1 MILHAIHHVVEY
13 TLAQAN
19 EIARRGDFTL
29 AKFAYEF
36 CIETETDNSAAWYG
50 LGVVNHQMGDEE
62 GAIVAFE
69 RAFLINR
76 FHAPTA
82 ANLAILL
89 DGRDLLL
96 ARRYANSALE
106 LGLTDDRLATI
117 ASREEEVEETRNEDS
132 TNDRFGT
139 INQEQ
144 ESEEELPVLTAEP
157 VEVVEEP
164 ESVQN
169 DILQDAVN
177 LIDEGDYEKALN
189 LISPA
194 LEGDYS
200 ESAQLW
206 YLCGLCLNVLGLHED
221 ALNTISY
228 CLELDNTHEE
238 AQNLY
243 EELVSPEIDEGGPT
257 LENTNDSSSGIDD
270 VEEDS
275 DIPPE
280 DILGNTKTNHEDIHP
295 AQYEVFDDGSHEEE
309 TEDSSLLIALED
321 THVVLIEQARESTQN
336 GDHAGAVQIWKRVIE
351 EYGSTAQAWSGM
363 ADALEA
369 AGHAEKGF
377 QCRTKAEELQM
388 QEEQEEVSDVG
399 VDLVAAAE
407 QAKLHSVQGTSP
419 NQDDVNVSIE
429 WYNKGLTLLGEDKGV
444 EALNCFEKAISSA
457 PREEREIRVRSH
469 NGRGHALHQLGR
481 FSESIQS
488 YHQAISMDPTMVT
501 GRTLYNM
508 GSSYAAMEHFADA
521 IRCFEQALDRDLDE
535 EEERLCKTQM
545 NRCSLLLKEQ
555 QKTERIQS

>member
-19 EIARRGDFTL
+19 EIARQGDYTL

-106 LGLTDDRLATI
+106 LGLTDVRLATI
-117 ASREEEVEETRNEDS
+117 ASRDEAVVEDRGEDGLDDSLES
-132 TNDRFGT
+132 T
-139 INQEQ
+139 NQEQ
-144 ESEEELPVLTAEP
+144 ETEELPVLTAEP
-157 VEVVEEP
+157 VEVMEETEP
-164 ESVQN
+164 VQR
-169 DILQDAVN
+169 DILQDAAN
-177 LIDEGDYEKALN
+177 LIDAEDYEKALN

-206 YLCGLCLNVLGLHED
+206 YLCGFCLKALDLHED

-238 AQNLY
+238 ALKLF
-243 EELVSPEIDEGGPT
+243 EELTTDSDSPSE
-257 LENTNDSSSGIDD
+257 IDD
-270 VEEDS
+270 VEADS
-275 DIPPE
+275 DFAAE
-280 DILGNTKTNHEDIHP
+280 EILEGTQTNHDEIHP
-295 AQYEVFDDGSHEEE
+295 AQYEVFNDGSQEED
-309 TEDSSLLIALED
+309 TDDSSLLVALED
-321 THVVLIEQARESTQN
+321 THVVLIKQARESTQH
-336 GDHAGAVQIWKRVIE
+336 GDHAGAVQIWKRIIE

-369 AGHAEKGF
+369 AGHVEKGF
-377 QCRTKAEELQM
+377 QCRTKANELLM
-388 QEEQEEVSDVG
+388 QEEKEEVPDGG
-399 VDLVAAAE
+399 VDLVAAAI
-407 QAKLHSVQGTSP
+407 QAKLHSGNDTSP

-508 GSSYAAMEHFADA
+508 GSSYAAMEHFTDA

-555 QKTERIQS
+555 RKTERIQS

>member
-1 MILHAIHHVVEY
+1 MVEY

-19 EIARRGDFTL
+19 EIARQGDYTL

-106 LGLTDDRLATI
+106 LGLTDVRLATI
-117 ASREEEVEETRNEDS
+117 ASRDEAVEEDRVEDGLDDSLES
-132 TNDRFGT
+132 T
-139 INQEQ
+139 NQEQ
-144 ESEEELPVLTAEP
+144 ETEELPVLTAEP
-157 VEVVEEP
+157 VEVMEETEP
-164 ESVQN
+164 VQR
-169 DILQDAVN
+169 DILQDAAN
-177 LIDEGDYEKALN
+177 LIDAEDYEKALN

-206 YLCGLCLNVLGLHED
+206 YLCGLCLKALDLHED

-238 AQNLY
+238 ALKLF
-243 EELVSPEIDEGGPT
+243 EELTPNSDSPSE
-257 LENTNDSSSGIDD
+257 IDD
-270 VEEDS
+270 VEADS
-275 DIPPE
+275 DFAAE
-280 DILGNTKTNHEDIHP
+280 EILEGTQTNHDEIHP
-295 AQYEVFDDGSHEEE
+295 AQYEVFNDGSQEED
-309 TEDSSLLIALED
+309 TDDSSLLVALED
-321 THVVLIEQARESTQN
+321 THVVLIKQARESTQH
-336 GDHAGAVQIWKRVIE
+336 GDHAGAVQIWKRIIE

-369 AGHAEKGF
+369 AGHVEKGF
-377 QCRTKAEELQM
+377 QCRTKANELLM
-388 QEEQEEVSDVG
+388 QEEKEEVPDGG
-399 VDLVAAAE
+399 VDLVAAAI
-407 QAKLHSVQGTSP
+407 QAKLHSGHDTSP

-508 GSSYAAMEHFADA
+508 GSSYAAMEHFTDA

-555 QKTERIQS
+555 RKTERIQS

>member
-19 EIARRGDFTL
+19 EIARQGDYTL

-106 LGLTDDRLATI
+106 LGLTDVRLATI
-117 ASREEEVEETRNEDS
+117 ASRDEAVEEDRGEDGLDDSLES
-132 TNDRFGT
+132 T
-139 INQEQ
+139 NQEQ
-144 ESEEELPVLTAEP
+144 ETEELPVLTAEP
-157 VEVVEEP
+157 VEVMEETEP
-164 ESVQN
+164 VQR
-169 DILQDAVN
+169 DILQDAAN
-177 LIDEGDYEKALN
+177 LIDAEDYEKALN

-206 YLCGLCLNVLGLHED
+206 YLCGLCLKALDLHED

-238 AQNLY
+238 ALKLF
-243 EELVSPEIDEGGPT
+243 EELTPNSDSPSE
-257 LENTNDSSSGIDD
+257 IDD
-270 VEEDS
+270 VEADS
-275 DIPPE
+275 DFAAE
-280 DILGNTKTNHEDIHP
+280 EILEGTQTNHDEIHP
-295 AQYEVFDDGSHEEE
+295 AQYEVFNDGSQEED
-309 TEDSSLLIALED
+309 TDDSSLLVALED
-321 THVVLIEQARESTQN
+321 THVVLIKQARESTQH
-336 GDHAGAVQIWKRVIE
+336 GDHAGAVQIWKRIIE

-369 AGHAEKGF
+369 AGHVEKGF
-377 QCRTKAEELQM
+377 QCRTKANELLM
-388 QEEQEEVSDVG
+388 QEEKEEVPDGG
-399 VDLVAAAE
+399 VDLVAAAI
-407 QAKLHSVQGTSP
+407 QAKLHSGHDTSP

-508 GSSYAAMEHFADA
+508 GSSYAAMEHFTDA

-555 QKTERIQS
+555 RKTERIQS

>member
-1 MILHAIHHVVEY
+1 MVEY
-13 TLAQAN
+13 SLAQAN
-19 EIARRGDFTL
+19 EIARQGDYTL

-106 LGLTDDRLATI
+106 LGLTDVRLATI
-117 ASREEEVEETRNEDS
+117 ASRDEAVEEDRVEDGLDDSLES
-132 TNDRFGT
+132 T
-139 INQEQ
+139 NQEQ
-144 ESEEELPVLTAEP
+144 ETEELPVLTAEP
-157 VEVVEEP
+157 VEVMEETEP
-164 ESVQN
+164 VQR
-169 DILQDAVN
+169 DILQDAAN
-177 LIDEGDYEKALN
+177 LIDAEDYEKALN

-206 YLCGLCLNVLGLHED
+206 YLCGLCLKALDLHED

-238 AQNLY
+238 ALKLF
-243 EELVSPEIDEGGPT
+243 EELTTDSDSPSE
-257 LENTNDSSSGIDD
+257 IDD
-270 VEEDS
+270 VEADS
-275 DIPPE
+275 DFAAE
-280 DILGNTKTNHEDIHP
+280 EILEGTQTNHDEIHP
-295 AQYEVFDDGSHEEE
+295 AQYEVFNDGSQEED
-309 TEDSSLLIALED
+309 TDDSSLLVALED
-321 THVVLIEQARESTQN
+321 THVVLIKQARESTQH
-336 GDHAGAVQIWKRVIE
+336 GDHAGAVQIWKRIIE

-369 AGHAEKGF
+369 AGHVEKGF
-377 QCRTKAEELQM
+377 QCRTKANELLM
-388 QEEQEEVSDVG
+388 QEEKEEVPDGG
-399 VDLVAAAE
+399 VDLVAAAI
-407 QAKLHSVQGTSP
+407 QAKLHSGHDTSP

-508 GSSYAAMEHFADA
+508 GSSYAAMEHFTDA

-555 QKTERIQS
+555 RKTERIQS

>member
-19 EIARRGDFTL
+19 EIARQGDYTL

-106 LGLTDDRLATI
+106 LGLTDVRLATI
-117 ASREEEVEETRNEDS
+117 ASRDEAVEEDRVEDGLDDSLES
-132 TNDRFGT
+132 T
-139 INQEQ
+139 NQEQ
-144 ESEEELPVLTAEP
+144 ETEELPVLTAEP
-157 VEVVEEP
+157 VEVMEETEP
-164 ESVQN
+164 VQR
-169 DILQDAVN
+169 DILQDAAN
-177 LIDEGDYEKALN
+177 LIDAEDYEKALN

-206 YLCGLCLNVLGLHED
+206 YLCGLCLKALDLHED

-238 AQNLY
+238 ALKLF
-243 EELVSPEIDEGGPT
+243 EELTPNSDSPSE
-257 LENTNDSSSGIDD
+257 IDD
-270 VEEDS
+270 VEADS
-275 DIPPE
+275 DFAAE
-280 DILGNTKTNHEDIHP
+280 EILEGTQTNHDEIHP
-295 AQYEVFDDGSHEEE
+295 AQYEVFNDGSQEED
-309 TEDSSLLIALED
+309 TDDSSLLVALED
-321 THVVLIEQARESTQN
+321 THVVLIKQARESTQH
-336 GDHAGAVQIWKRVIE
+336 GDHAGAVQIWKRIIE

-369 AGHAEKGF
+369 AGHVEKGF
-377 QCRTKAEELQM
+377 QCRTKANELLM
-388 QEEQEEVSDVG
+388 QEEKEEVPDGG
-399 VDLVAAAE
+399 VDLVAAAI
-407 QAKLHSVQGTSP
+407 QAKLHSGHDTSP

-508 GSSYAAMEHFADA
+508 GSSYAAMEHFTDA

-555 QKTERIQS
+555 RKTERIQS

>member
-19 EIARRGDFTL
+19 EIARQGDYTL

-106 LGLTDDRLATI
+106 LGLTDVRLATI
-117 ASREEEVEETRNEDS
+117 ASRDEAVEEDRGEDGLDDSLES
-132 TNDRFGT
+132 T
-139 INQEQ
+139 NQEQ
-144 ESEEELPVLTAEP
+144 ETEELPVLTAEP
-157 VEVVEEP
+157 VEVMEETEP
-164 ESVQN
+164 VQR
-169 DILQDAVN
+169 DILQDAAN
-177 LIDEGDYEKALN
+177 LIDAEDYEKALN

-206 YLCGLCLNVLGLHED
+206 YLCGLCLKALDLLED

-228 CLELDNTHEE
+228 CLELDNTHQE
-238 AQNLY
+238 ALELF
-243 EELVSPEIDEGGPT
+243 EELTPNSDSPSE
-257 LENTNDSSSGIDD
+257 IDD
-270 VEEDS
+270 VEADS
-275 DIPPE
+275 DFAAE
-280 DILGNTKTNHEDIHP
+280 EILEGTQTNHDEIHP
-295 AQYEVFDDGSHEEE
+295 AQYEVFNDGSQEED
-309 TEDSSLLIALED
+309 TDDSSLLVALED
-321 THVVLIEQARESTQN
+321 THVVLIKQARESTQH
-336 GDHAGAVQIWKRVIE
+336 GDHAGAVQIWKRIIE

-363 ADALEA
+363 ADVLEA
-369 AGHAEKGF
+369 AGHVEKGF
-377 QCRTKAEELQM
+377 QCRTKANELLM
-388 QEEQEEVSDVG
+388 QEEKEEVPDGG
-399 VDLVAAAE
+399 VDLVAAAI
-407 QAKLHSVQGTSP
+407 QAKLHSGHDTSP

-508 GSSYAAMEHFADA
+508 GSSYAAMEHFTDA

-555 QKTERIQS
+555 RKTERIQS

>member
-106 LGLTDDRLATI
+106 LGLTDDRLTTI
-117 ASREEEVEETRNEDS
+117 ASHEEEV
-132 TNDRFGT
+132 
-139 INQEQ
+139 
-144 ESEEELPVLTAEP
+144 EEELPVLTAEP
-157 VEVVEEP
+157 VEVMEEP

-169 DILQDAVN
+169 DILRVAVN
-177 LIDEGDYEKALN
+177 LIDAGDYEKALN

-243 EELVSPEIDEGGPT
+243 EELASSEIDEGGPT
-257 LENTNDSSSGIDD
+257 LEITNDSPSGIDD
-270 VEEDS
+270 VEEDL
-275 DIPPE
+275 DFTPE
-280 DILGNTKTNHEDIHP
+280 AILEETKTNHEDIHP
-295 AQYEVFDDGSHEEE
+295 AQYEVYDDGSHEEE

-336 GDHAGAVQIWKRVIE
+336 GDHAGAVQIWKRIIE

-377 QCRTKAEELQM
+377 QCRIKAEELQI
-388 QEEQEEVSDVG
+388 QEEQEEVPEAG
-399 VDLVAAAE
+399 VDLVAAAA
-407 QAKLHSVQGTSP
+407 QTKLHSGQGTLP
-419 NQDDVNVSIE
+419 DQDDVNVSIE
-429 WYNKGLTLLGEDKGV
+429 WYNKGLTLLGEDKGI

-469 NGRGHALHQLGR
+469 NGRGHALHQLGK

-508 GSSYAAMEHFADA
+508 GSSYAAMEHFTDA

>member
-106 LGLTDDRLATI
+106 LGLTDDRLTTI
-117 ASREEEVEETRNEDS
+117 ASHEEEV
-132 TNDRFGT
+132 
-139 INQEQ
+139 
-144 ESEEELPVLTAEP
+144 EEELPVLTAEP
-157 VEVVEEP
+157 VEVMEEP

-169 DILQDAVN
+169 DILRITVN
-177 LIDEGDYEKALN
+177 LIDAGDYEKALN

-243 EELVSPEIDEGGPT
+243 EELASPEIDEGGPT
-257 LENTNDSSSGIDD
+257 LEITNDSPSGIDD

-275 DIPPE
+275 DFTSE
-280 DILGNTKTNHEDIHP
+280 TILEETKTNHEEIHP

-309 TEDSSLLIALED
+309 TGDSSLLIALED

-336 GDHAGAVQIWKRVIE
+336 GDHAGAVQIWKRIIE

-363 ADALEA
+363 ADALET

-377 QCRTKAEELQM
+377 QCRIKAEELQM
-388 QEEQEEVSDVG
+388 QEEQEEVPEAG
-399 VDLVAAAE
+399 VDLVAAAA
-407 QAKLHSVQGTSP
+407 QTKLHSGQGTLP
-419 NQDDVNVSIE
+419 DQDDVNVSIE
-429 WYNKGLTLLGEDKGV
+429 WYNKGLTLLGEDKGI

-469 NGRGHALHQLGR
+469 NGRGHALHQLGK

-508 GSSYAAMEHFADA
+508 GSSYAAMEHFTDA

>member
-19 EIARRGDFTL
+19 EIARQGDYPL

-96 ARRYANSALE
+96 ARRYAKSALE
-106 LGLTDDRLATI
+106 LGLNDVRLATI
-117 ASREEEVEETRNEDS
+117 ASRDETVEEDRVEDGLADSLES
-132 TNDRFGT
+132 TNQG
-139 INQEQ
+139 QET
-144 ESEEELPVLTAEP
+144 EELPVLTAEP
-157 VEVVEEP
+157 VDFMEET
-164 ESVQN
+164 ESVQR
-169 DILQDAVN
+169 DILQDAAN
-177 LIDEGDYEKALN
+177 LIDAEDYEKALN

-206 YLCGLCLNVLGLHED
+206 YLCGLCLKVLDLHED

-238 AQNLY
+238 ALKLF
-243 EELVSPEIDEGGPT
+243 EELTTDSDSPSE
-257 LENTNDSSSGIDD
+257 IDD
-270 VEEDS
+270 VEADS
-275 DIPPE
+275 DFAAE
-280 DILGNTKTNHEDIHP
+280 EILEVTQTNHDEIHP
-295 AQYEVFDDGSHEEE
+295 AQYEVFNDGLQEEN
-309 TEDSSLLIALED
+309 TEDSSLLVALED
-321 THVVLIEQARESTQN
+321 THVVLIKQARESTQH
-336 GDHAGAVQIWKRVIE
+336 GDHAGAVQIWKRIIE

-369 AGHAEKGF
+369 AGHVEKGF
-377 QCRTKAEELQM
+377 QCRTKANELLM
-388 QEEQEEVSDVG
+388 QEEKKEVPDGG
-399 VDLVAAAE
+399 VDLVAAAI
-407 QAKLHSVQGTSP
+407 QAKLHSGNDTST

-508 GSSYAAMEHFADA
+508 GSSYAAMEHFTDA

-555 QKTERIQS
+555 RKTERIQS

>member
-1 MILHAIHHVVEY
+1 MNLHAIHHVVEY

-29 AKFAYEF
+29 AKIAYEF

-96 ARRYANSALE
+96 AKRYANSALE
-106 LGLTDDRLATI
+106 LGLTDDLLATI
-117 ASREEEVEETRNEDS
+117 ASREEEIEET
-132 TNDRFGT
+132 
-139 INQEQ
+139 
-144 ESEEELPVLTAEP
+144 EELPVLMAEP
-157 VEVVEEP
+157 IKVMEEP
-164 ESVQN
+164 ENLQN
-169 DILQDAVN
+169 DILRDANN
-177 LIDEGDYEKALN
+177 LIEREDYENALN

-206 YLCGLCLNVLGLHED
+206 YLCGLCLNALGLHED

-238 AQNLY
+238 AQSLY
-243 EELVSPEIDEGGPT
+243 EELALPENEEGGAT
-257 LENTNDSSSGIDD
+257 LEIASDSISETDE
-270 VEEDS
+270 EEDDS
-275 DIPPE
+275 DLALEGPQE
-280 DILGNTKTNHEDIHP
+280 ETETNHEEIHP
-295 AQYEVFDDGSHEEE
+295 AQYEVFDDGSHEED
-309 TEDSSLLIALED
+309 TGDGSLLIALED
-321 THVVLIEQARESTQN
+321 THVVLIEQARDSTQN
-336 GDHAGAVQIWKRVIE
+336 GDHAGAVQIWKKIIE

-377 QCRTKAEELQM
+377 QCRTKAEELLM
-388 QEEQEEVSDVG
+388 QEEQENVPAAG
-399 VDLVAAAE
+399 VDLLAAAA
-407 QAKLHSVQGTSP
+407 QAKLHSGQATSP

-429 WYNKGLTLLGEDKGV
+429 WYNKGLTLLGEDKGI

-508 GSSYAAMEHFADA
+508 GSSYAAMEHFTDA

-555 QKTERIQS
+555 RKTERIQS

>member
-106 LGLTDDRLATI
+106 LGLTDDRLTTI
-117 ASREEEVEETRNEDS
+117 ASREEEV
-132 TNDRFGT
+132 
-139 INQEQ
+139 
-144 ESEEELPVLTAEP
+144 EEELPVLTAEP
-157 VEVVEEP
+157 VEVMEEP

-169 DILQDAVN
+169 DILRVAVN
-177 LIDEGDYEKALN
+177 LIDAGDYEKALN
-189 LISPA
+189 LISPS

-243 EELVSPEIDEGGPT
+243 EKLASPEIDEGEPT
-257 LENTNDSSSGIDD
+257 LEITNDSPSEIDD

-275 DIPPE
+275 DFTSE
-280 DILGNTKTNHEDIHP
+280 AILKETKINHQEIHP

-309 TEDSSLLIALED
+309 IGDSSLLIALED

-336 GDHAGAVQIWKRVIE
+336 GDHAGAVQIWKRIIE

-377 QCRTKAEELQM
+377 QCRIKAEELQM
-388 QEEQEEVSDVG
+388 QEEQEEVPEAG
-399 VDLVAAAE
+399 VDLVAAAA
-407 QAKLHSVQGTSP
+407 QTKLHSGQGKLP

-429 WYNKGLTLLGEDKGV
+429 WYNKGLTLLGEDKGI

-508 GSSYAAMEHFADA
+508 GSSYAAMEHFTDA

>member
-106 LGLTDDRLATI
+106 LGLTDDRLTTI
-117 ASREEEVEETRNEDS
+117 ASHEEEV
-132 TNDRFGT
+132 
-139 INQEQ
+139 
-144 ESEEELPVLTAEP
+144 EEELPVLTAEP
-157 VEVVEEP
+157 VEVMEEP

-169 DILQDAVN
+169 DILRITVN
-177 LIDEGDYEKALN
+177 LIDAGDYEKALN

-243 EELVSPEIDEGGPT
+243 EKLASPEIDEREPT
-257 LENTNDSSSGIDD
+257 LEITNDSPSGSDD
-270 VEEDS
+270 MEEDS
-275 DIPPE
+275 DFTSE
-280 DILGNTKTNHEDIHP
+280 AILEEPQTNHEEIHP

-336 GDHAGAVQIWKRVIE
+336 GDHAGAVQIWKRIIE

-377 QCRTKAEELQM
+377 QCRIKAEELQM
-388 QEEQEEVSDVG
+388 QEEQEEDPEAG
-399 VDLVAAAE
+399 VDLVAAAA
-407 QAKLHSVQGTSP
+407 QTKLHSGQGKLP

-429 WYNKGLTLLGEDKGV
+429 WYNKGLTLLGEDKGI

-508 GSSYAAMEHFADA
+508 GSSYAAMEHFTDA

>member
-1 MILHAIHHVVEY
+1 MNLHAIHHVVEY
-13 TLAQAN
+13 SLAQAN
-19 EIARRGDFTL
+19 EIARQGDYTL

-106 LGLTDDRLATI
+106 LGLTDVRLATI
-117 ASREEEVEETRNEDS
+117 ASRDEAVEEDRVEDGLDDSLES
-132 TNDRFGT
+132 T
-139 INQEQ
+139 NQEQ
-144 ESEEELPVLTAEP
+144 ETEELPVLTAEP
-157 VEVVEEP
+157 VEVMEETEP
-164 ESVQN
+164 VQR
-169 DILQDAVN
+169 DILQDAAN
-177 LIDEGDYEKALN
+177 LIDAEDYEKALN

-206 YLCGLCLNVLGLHED
+206 YLCGLCLKALDLHED

-238 AQNLY
+238 ALKLF
-243 EELVSPEIDEGGPT
+243 EELTPNSDSPSE
-257 LENTNDSSSGIDD
+257 IDD
-270 VEEDS
+270 VEADS
-275 DIPPE
+275 DFAAE
-280 DILGNTKTNHEDIHP
+280 EILEGTQTNHDEIHP
-295 AQYEVFDDGSHEEE
+295 AQYEVFNDGSQEED
-309 TEDSSLLIALED
+309 TDDSSLLVALED
-321 THVVLIEQARESTQN
+321 THVVLIKQARESTQH
-336 GDHAGAVQIWKRVIE
+336 GDHAGAVQIWKRIIE

-369 AGHAEKGF
+369 AGHVEKGF
-377 QCRTKAEELQM
+377 QCRTKANELLM
-388 QEEQEEVSDVG
+388 QEEKEEVPDGG
-399 VDLVAAAE
+399 VDLVAAAI
-407 QAKLHSVQGTSP
+407 QAKLHSGHDTSP

-508 GSSYAAMEHFADA
+508 GSSYAAMEHFTDA

-555 QKTERIQS
+555 RKTERIQS

>member
-1 MILHAIHHVVEY
+1 
-13 TLAQAN
+13 
-19 EIARRGDFTL
+19 
-29 AKFAYEF
+29 
-36 CIETETDNSAAWYG
+36 
-50 LGVVNHQMGDEE
+50 
-62 GAIVAFE
+62 
-69 RAFLINR
+69 
-76 FHAPTA
+76 
-82 ANLAILL
+82 L

-106 LGLTDDRLATI
+106 LGLTDDRLTTI
-117 ASREEEVEETRNEDS
+117 ASREEDVEEARNEDGG
-132 TNDRFGT
+132 NDSFGIT
-139 INQEQ
+139 NQEQ
-144 ESEEELPVLTAEP
+144 EPEEELPVLTAEP
-157 VEVVEEP
+157 VEVMEKP

-169 DILQDAVN
+169 NILRVAVN

-200 ESAQLW
+200 ESTQLW
-206 YLCGLCLNVLGLHED
+206 YLCGLCLNALGLHED

-243 EELVSPEIDEGGPT
+243 EELFSLEIEEGGPT
-257 LENTNDSSSGIDD
+257 LEITNDSPSGIDD

-275 DIPPE
+275 DFAPE
-280 DILGNTKTNHEDIHP
+280 EILEETKTNHDEIHP
-295 AQYEVFDDGSHEEE
+295 AQYEVFNDDSQEEDA
-309 TEDSSLLIALED
+309 EDSSLLIALED
-321 THVVLIEQARESTQN
+321 THVVLIKQALESTQH
-336 GDHAGAVQIWKRVIE
+336 GDHAGAVQNWKRIIE

-369 AGHAEKGF
+369 AGHVEKGF
-377 QCRTKAEELQM
+377 QCRTKADELLM
-388 QEEQEEVSDVG
+388 QEEKKEVPDGG
-399 VDLVAAAE
+399 VDLVAAAI
-407 QAKLHSVQGTSP
+407 QAKLHSGHDTSP

-429 WYNKGLTLLGEDKGV
+429 WYNKGLNLLGEDKGV

-508 GSSYAAMEHFADA
+508 GSSYAAMEHFTDA

-555 QKTERIQS
+555 RKIERIQS

>member
-19 EIARRGDFTL
+19 EIARQGDYTL

-106 LGLTDDRLATI
+106 LGLTDVRLATI
-117 ASREEEVEETRNEDS
+117 ASRDEAVEEDRVEDGLDDSLES
-132 TNDRFGT
+132 T
-139 INQEQ
+139 NQEQ
-144 ESEEELPVLTAEP
+144 ETEELPVLTAEP
-157 VEVVEEP
+157 VEVMEETEP
-164 ESVQN
+164 VQR
-169 DILQDAVN
+169 DILQDAAN
-177 LIDEGDYEKALN
+177 LIDAEDYEKALN

-206 YLCGLCLNVLGLHED
+206 YLCGLCLKALDLHED

-238 AQNLY
+238 ALKLS
-243 EELVSPEIDEGGPT
+243 EELTPNSDSPSE
-257 LENTNDSSSGIDD
+257 IDD
-270 VEEDS
+270 VEADS
-275 DIPPE
+275 DFAAE
-280 DILGNTKTNHEDIHP
+280 EILEGTQTNHDEIHP
-295 AQYEVFDDGSHEEE
+295 AQYEVFNDGSQEED
-309 TEDSSLLIALED
+309 TDDSSLLVALED
-321 THVVLIEQARESTQN
+321 THVVLIKQARESTQH
-336 GDHAGAVQIWKRVIE
+336 GDHAGAVQIWKRIIE

-369 AGHAEKGF
+369 AGHVEKGF
-377 QCRTKAEELQM
+377 QCRTKANELLM
-388 QEEQEEVSDVG
+388 QEEKEEVPDGG
-399 VDLVAAAE
+399 VDLVAAAI
-407 QAKLHSVQGTSP
+407 QAKLHSGHDTSP

-508 GSSYAAMEHFADA
+508 GSSYAAMEHFTDA

-555 QKTERIQS
+555 RKTERIQS

>member
-19 EIARRGDFTL
+19 EIARQGDYTL

-106 LGLTDDRLATI
+106 LGLTDVRLATI
-117 ASREEEVEETRNEDS
+117 ASRDEAVEEDRGEDGLDDSLES
-132 TNDRFGT
+132 T
-139 INQEQ
+139 NQEQ
-144 ESEEELPVLTAEP
+144 ETEELPVLTAEP
-157 VEVVEEP
+157 VEVMEETEP
-164 ESVQN
+164 VQR
-169 DILQDAVN
+169 DILQDAAN
-177 LIDEGDYEKALN
+177 LIDAEDYEKALN

-206 YLCGLCLNVLGLHED
+206 YLCGLCLKALDLHED

-228 CLELDNTHEE
+228 CLELDNTHQE
-238 AQNLY
+238 ALELF
-243 EELVSPEIDEGGPT
+243 EELTPNSDSPSE
-257 LENTNDSSSGIDD
+257 IDD
-270 VEEDS
+270 VEADS
-275 DIPPE
+275 DFAAE
-280 DILGNTKTNHEDIHP
+280 EILEGTQTNHDEIHP
-295 AQYEVFDDGSHEEE
+295 AQYEVFNDGSQEED
-309 TEDSSLLIALED
+309 TDDSSLLVALED
-321 THVVLIEQARESTQN
+321 THVVLIKQARESTQH
-336 GDHAGAVQIWKRVIE
+336 GDHAGAVQIWKRIIE

-369 AGHAEKGF
+369 AGHVEKGF
-377 QCRTKAEELQM
+377 QCRTKANELLM
-388 QEEQEEVSDVG
+388 QEEKEEVPDGG
-399 VDLVAAAE
+399 VDLVAAAI
-407 QAKLHSVQGTSP
+407 QAKLHSGHDTSP

-508 GSSYAAMEHFADA
+508 GSSYAAMEHFTDA

-555 QKTERIQS
+555 RKTEKIQS

>member
-106 LGLTDDRLATI
+106 LGLTDDRLTTI
-117 ASREEEVEETRNEDS
+117 ASHEEEV
-132 TNDRFGT
+132 
-139 INQEQ
+139 
-144 ESEEELPVLTAEP
+144 EEELPVLTAEP
-157 VEVVEEP
+157 VEVMEEP

-169 DILQDAVN
+169 DILRVTVN
-177 LIDEGDYEKALN
+177 LIDAGDYEKALN

-243 EELVSPEIDEGGPT
+243 EELASPEIDEGGPT
-257 LENTNDSSSGIDD
+257 LEITNDSPSGIDD

-275 DIPPE
+275 DFTSE
-280 DILGNTKTNHEDIHP
+280 TILEETKTNHEEIHP

-309 TEDSSLLIALED
+309 TGDSSLLIALED

-336 GDHAGAVQIWKRVIE
+336 GDHAGAVQIWKRIIE

-363 ADALEA
+363 ADALET

-377 QCRTKAEELQM
+377 QCRIKAEELQM
-388 QEEQEEVSDVG
+388 QEEQEEVPEAG
-399 VDLVAAAE
+399 VDLVAAAA
-407 QAKLHSVQGTSP
+407 QTKLHSGQGTLP
-419 NQDDVNVSIE
+419 DQDDVNVSIE
-429 WYNKGLTLLGEDKGV
+429 WYNKGLTLLGEDKGI

-469 NGRGHALHQLGR
+469 NGRGHALHQLGK

-508 GSSYAAMEHFADA
+508 GSSYAAMEHFTDA

>member
-13 TLAQAN
+13 SLAQAN
-19 EIARRGDFTL
+19 EIARQGDYTL

-106 LGLTDDRLATI
+106 LGLTDVRLATI
-117 ASREEEVEETRNEDS
+117 ASRDEAVEEDRVEDGLDDSLES
-132 TNDRFGT
+132 T
-139 INQEQ
+139 NQEQ
-144 ESEEELPVLTAEP
+144 ETEELPVLTAEP
-157 VEVVEEP
+157 VEVMEETEP
-164 ESVQN
+164 VQR
-169 DILQDAVN
+169 DILQDAAN
-177 LIDEGDYEKALN
+177 LIDAEDYEKALN

-206 YLCGLCLNVLGLHED
+206 YLCGLCLKALDLHED

-238 AQNLY
+238 ALKLF
-243 EELVSPEIDEGGPT
+243 EELTTDSDSPSE
-257 LENTNDSSSGIDD
+257 IDD
-270 VEEDS
+270 VEADS
-275 DIPPE
+275 DFAAE
-280 DILGNTKTNHEDIHP
+280 EILEGTQTNHDEIHP
-295 AQYEVFDDGSHEEE
+295 AQYEVFNDGSQEED
-309 TEDSSLLIALED
+309 TDDSSLLVALED
-321 THVVLIEQARESTQN
+321 THVVLIKQARESTQH
-336 GDHAGAVQIWKRVIE
+336 GDHAGAVQIWKRIIE

-369 AGHAEKGF
+369 AGHVEKGF
-377 QCRTKAEELQM
+377 QCRTKANELLM
-388 QEEQEEVSDVG
+388 QEEKEEVPDGG
-399 VDLVAAAE
+399 VDLVAAAI
-407 QAKLHSVQGTSP
+407 QAKLHSGHDTSP

-508 GSSYAAMEHFADA
+508 GSSYAAMEHFTDA

-555 QKTERIQS
+555 RKTERIQS

>member
-19 EIARRGDFTL
+19 EIARQGDYTL

-106 LGLTDDRLATI
+106 LGLTDVRLATI
-117 ASREEEVEETRNEDS
+117 ASRDEAVEEDRVEDGLDDSLES
-132 TNDRFGT
+132 T
-139 INQEQ
+139 NQEQ
-144 ESEEELPVLTAEP
+144 ETEELPVLTAEP
-157 VEVVEEP
+157 VEVMEETEP
-164 ESVQN
+164 VQR
-169 DILQDAVN
+169 DILQDAAN
-177 LIDEGDYEKALN
+177 LIDAEDYEKALN

-206 YLCGLCLNVLGLHED
+206 YLCGLCLKALDLHED

-238 AQNLY
+238 ALKLF
-243 EELVSPEIDEGGPT
+243 EELTTDSDSPSE
-257 LENTNDSSSGIDD
+257 IDD
-270 VEEDS
+270 VEADS
-275 DIPPE
+275 DFAAEEIFE
-280 DILGNTKTNHEDIHP
+280 GTQTNHDEIHP
-295 AQYEVFDDGSHEEE
+295 AQYEVFNDGSQEED
-309 TEDSSLLIALED
+309 TDDSSLLVALED
-321 THVVLIEQARESTQN
+321 THVVLIKQARESTQH
-336 GDHAGAVQIWKRVIE
+336 GDHAGAVQIWKRIIE

-369 AGHAEKGF
+369 AGHVEKGF
-377 QCRTKAEELQM
+377 QCRTKANELLM
-388 QEEQEEVSDVG
+388 QEEQEEVPEAG
-399 VDLVAAAE
+399 VDLVAAAA
-407 QAKLHSVQGTSP
+407 QTKLHSGQGTLP

-429 WYNKGLTLLGEDKGV
+429 WYNKGLTLLGEDKGI

-469 NGRGHALHQLGR
+469 NGRGHALHQLGK
-481 FSESIQS
+481 FSDSIQS

-508 GSSYAAMEHFADA
+508 GSSYAAMEHFTDA

-555 QKTERIQS
+555 RKTERIQS

>member
-19 EIARRGDFTL
+19 EIARQGDYTL

-106 LGLTDDRLATI
+106 LGLTDVRLATI
-117 ASREEEVEETRNEDS
+117 ASRDEAVEEDRVEDGLDDSLES
-132 TNDRFGT
+132 T
-139 INQEQ
+139 NQEQ
-144 ESEEELPVLTAEP
+144 ETEELPVLTAEP
-157 VEVVEEP
+157 VEVMEET
-164 ESVQN
+164 ESVQR
-169 DILQDAVN
+169 DILQDAAN
-177 LIDEGDYEKALN
+177 LIDAEDYEKALN

-206 YLCGLCLNVLGLHED
+206 YLCGLCLKALDLHED

-238 AQNLY
+238 ALKLF
-243 EELVSPEIDEGGPT
+243 EELTTDSDSPSE
-257 LENTNDSSSGIDD
+257 IDD
-270 VEEDS
+270 VEADS
-275 DIPPE
+275 DFAAEEIFE
-280 DILGNTKTNHEDIHP
+280 GTQTNHDEIHP
-295 AQYEVFDDGSHEEE
+295 AQYEVFNDGSQEED
-309 TEDSSLLIALED
+309 TEDSSLLVALED
-321 THVVLIEQARESTQN
+321 THVVLIKQARESTQH
-336 GDHAGAVQIWKRVIE
+336 GDHAGAVQIWKRIIE

-369 AGHAEKGF
+369 AGHVEKGF
-377 QCRTKAEELQM
+377 QCRTKANELLM
-388 QEEQEEVSDVG
+388 QEEQEEVPEAG
-399 VDLVAAAE
+399 VDLVAAAA
-407 QAKLHSVQGTSP
+407 QTKLHSGQGTLP

-429 WYNKGLTLLGEDKGV
+429 WYNKGLTLLGEDKGI

-469 NGRGHALHQLGR
+469 NGRGHALHQLGK

-508 GSSYAAMEHFADA
+508 GSSYAAMEHFTDA

-555 QKTERIQS
+555 RKTERIQS

>member
-19 EIARRGDFTL
+19 EIARQGDYTL

-106 LGLTDDRLATI
+106 LGLTDVRLATI
-117 ASREEEVEETRNEDS
+117 ASRDEAVEEDRVEDGLDDSLES
-132 TNDRFGT
+132 T
-139 INQEQ
+139 NQEQ
-144 ESEEELPVLTAEP
+144 ETEELPVLTAEP
-157 VEVVEEP
+157 VEVMEETEP
-164 ESVQN
+164 VQR
-169 DILQDAVN
+169 DILQDAAN
-177 LIDEGDYEKALN
+177 LIDAEDYEKALN

-206 YLCGLCLNVLGLHED
+206 YLCGLCLKALDLHED

-238 AQNLY
+238 ALKLS
-243 EELVSPEIDEGGPT
+243 EELTPNSDSPSE
-257 LENTNDSSSGIDD
+257 IDD
-270 VEEDS
+270 VEADS
-275 DIPPE
+275 DFAAE
-280 DILGNTKTNHEDIHP
+280 EILEGTQTNHDEIHP
-295 AQYEVFDDGSHEEE
+295 AQYEVFNDGSQEED
-309 TEDSSLLIALED
+309 TDDSSLLVALED
-321 THVVLIEQARESTQN
+321 THVVLIKQARESTQH
-336 GDHAGAVQIWKRVIE
+336 GDHAGAVQIWKRIIE

-369 AGHAEKGF
+369 AGHVEKGF
-377 QCRTKAEELQM
+377 QCRTKANELLM
-388 QEEQEEVSDVG
+388 QEEKEEVPDGG
-399 VDLVAAAE
+399 VDLVAAAI
-407 QAKLHSVQGTSP
+407 QAKLHSGNDTSP

-508 GSSYAAMEHFADA
+508 GSSYAAMEHFTDA

-555 QKTERIQS
+555 RKTERIQS

>member
-1 MILHAIHHVVEY
+1 VVEY

-19 EIARRGDFTL
+19 EIARQGDYTL

-106 LGLTDDRLATI
+106 LGLTDVRLATI
-117 ASREEEVEETRNEDS
+117 ASRDEAVEEDRGEDGLDDSLES
-132 TNDRFGT
+132 T
-139 INQEQ
+139 NQEQ
-144 ESEEELPVLTAEP
+144 ETEELPVLTAEP
-157 VEVVEEP
+157 VEVMEETEP
-164 ESVQN
+164 VQR
-169 DILQDAVN
+169 DILQDAAN
-177 LIDEGDYEKALN
+177 LIDAEDYEKALN

-206 YLCGLCLNVLGLHED
+206 YLCGLCLKALDLHED

-238 AQNLY
+238 ALKLS
-243 EELVSPEIDEGGPT
+243 EELTPNSDSPSE
-257 LENTNDSSSGIDD
+257 IDD
-270 VEEDS
+270 VEADS
-275 DIPPE
+275 DFAAE
-280 DILGNTKTNHEDIHP
+280 EILEGTQTNHDEIHP
-295 AQYEVFDDGSHEEE
+295 AQYEVFNDGSQEED
-309 TEDSSLLIALED
+309 TDDSSLLVALED
-321 THVVLIEQARESTQN
+321 THVVLIKQARESTQH
-336 GDHAGAVQIWKRVIE
+336 GDHAGAVQIWKRIIE

-369 AGHAEKGF
+369 AGHVEKGF
-377 QCRTKAEELQM
+377 QCRTKANELLM
-388 QEEQEEVSDVG
+388 QEEKEEVPDGG
-399 VDLVAAAE
+399 VDLVAAAI
-407 QAKLHSVQGTSP
+407 QAKLHSGNDTSP

-508 GSSYAAMEHFADA
+508 GSSYAAMEHFTDA

-555 QKTERIQS
+555 RKTERIQS

>member
-19 EIARRGDFTL
+19 EIARQGDYTL

-106 LGLTDDRLATI
+106 LGLTDVRLATI
-117 ASREEEVEETRNEDS
+117 ASRDEAVEEDRVEDGLDDSLES
-132 TNDRFGT
+132 T
-139 INQEQ
+139 NQEQ
-144 ESEEELPVLTAEP
+144 ETEELPVLTAEP
-157 VEVVEEP
+157 VEVMEETEP
-164 ESVQN
+164 VQR
-169 DILQDAVN
+169 DILQDAAN
-177 LIDEGDYEKALN
+177 LIDAEDYEKALN

-206 YLCGLCLNVLGLHED
+206 YLCGLCLKALDLHED

-228 CLELDNTHEE
+228 CLELDNNHEE
-238 AQNLY
+238 ALKLFKELATPESD
-243 EELVSPEIDEGGPT
+243 EENPT
-257 LENTNDSSSGIDD
+257 LTTTSESPSEIDD
-270 VEEDS
+270 VEGDS
-275 DIPPE
+275 DFAPE
-280 DILGNTKTNHEDIHP
+280 EIIEGTKTNHDEIHP
-295 AQYEVFDDGSHEEE
+295 AQYEVFNDGSQEED
-309 TEDSSLLIALED
+309 TEDSSLLVALED
-321 THVVLIEQARESTQN
+321 THVVLIKQARESTQH
-336 GDHAGAVQIWKRVIE
+336 GDHAGAVQIWKRIIE
-351 EYGSTAQAWSGM
+351 EYGSTAEAWSGM

-369 AGHAEKGF
+369 AGHVEKGF
-377 QCRTKAEELQM
+377 QCRTKADELLM
-388 QEEQEEVSDVG
+388 QEEKKEVPEGG
-399 VDLVAAAE
+399 VDLVAAAV
-407 QAKLHSVQGTSP
+407 QAKRHSSHDTSP

-481 FSESIQS
+481 FSDSIQS

-508 GSSYAAMEHFADA
+508 GSSYAAMEHFTDA

-555 QKTERIQS
+555 RKTERIQS

>member
-106 LGLTDDRLATI
+106 LGLTDVRLATI
-117 ASREEEVEETRNEDS
+117 ASRDEAVEEDRVEDGLDDSLES
-132 TNDRFGT
+132 T
-139 INQEQ
+139 NQEQ
-144 ESEEELPVLTAEP
+144 ETEELPVLTAEP
-157 VEVVEEP
+157 VEVMEETEP
-164 ESVQN
+164 VQR
-169 DILQDAVN
+169 DILQDAAN
-177 LIDEGDYEKALN
+177 LIDAEDYEKALN

-206 YLCGLCLNVLGLHED
+206 YLCGLCLKALDLHED

-238 AQNLY
+238 ALKLF
-243 EELVSPEIDEGGPT
+243 EELTTDSDSPSE
-257 LENTNDSSSGIDD
+257 IDD
-270 VEEDS
+270 VEADS
-275 DIPPE
+275 DFAAE
-280 DILGNTKTNHEDIHP
+280 EILEGTQTNHDEIHP
-295 AQYEVFDDGSHEEE
+295 AQYEVFNDGSQEED
-309 TEDSSLLIALED
+309 TDDSSLLVALED
-321 THVVLIEQARESTQN
+321 THVVLIKQARESTQH
-336 GDHAGAVQIWKRVIE
+336 GDHAGAVQIWKRIIE

-369 AGHAEKGF
+369 AGHVEKGF
-377 QCRTKAEELQM
+377 QCRTKANELLM
-388 QEEQEEVSDVG
+388 QEEKEEVPDGG
-399 VDLVAAAE
+399 VDLVAAAI
-407 QAKLHSVQGTSP
+407 QAKLHSGHDTSP

-508 GSSYAAMEHFADA
+508 GSSYAAMEHFTDA

-555 QKTERIQS
+555 RKTERIQS

>member
-106 LGLTDDRLATI
+106 LGLTDDRLTTI
-117 ASREEEVEETRNEDS
+117 ASHEEEV
-132 TNDRFGT
+132 
-139 INQEQ
+139 
-144 ESEEELPVLTAEP
+144 EEELPVLTAEP
-157 VEVVEEP
+157 VEVMEEP

-169 DILQDAVN
+169 DILRITVN
-177 LIDEGDYEKALN
+177 LIDAGDYEKALN

-194 LEGDYS
+194 LEGDFS

-243 EELVSPEIDEGGPT
+243 EELASPEIDEGGPT
-257 LENTNDSSSGIDD
+257 LEITNDSPSGIDD

-275 DIPPE
+275 DFTSE
-280 DILGNTKTNHEDIHP
+280 TILEETKTNHEEIHP

-309 TEDSSLLIALED
+309 TGDSSLLIALED

-336 GDHAGAVQIWKRVIE
+336 GDHAGAVQIWKRIIE

-363 ADALEA
+363 ADALET

-377 QCRTKAEELQM
+377 QCRIKAEELQM
-388 QEEQEEVSDVG
+388 QEEQEEVPEAG
-399 VDLVAAAE
+399 VDLVAAAA
-407 QAKLHSVQGTSP
+407 QTKLHSGQGTLP
-419 NQDDVNVSIE
+419 DQDDVNVSIE
-429 WYNKGLTLLGEDKGV
+429 WYNKGLTLLGEDKGI

-469 NGRGHALHQLGR
+469 NGRGHALHQLGK

-508 GSSYAAMEHFADA
+508 GSSYAAMEHFTDA

>member
-13 TLAQAN
+13 SLAQAN
-19 EIARRGDFTL
+19 EIARQGDYTL

-106 LGLTDDRLATI
+106 LGLTDVRLATI
-117 ASREEEVEETRNEDS
+117 ASRDEAVEEDRVEDGLDDSLES
-132 TNDRFGT
+132 T
-139 INQEQ
+139 NQEQ
-144 ESEEELPVLTAEP
+144 ETEELPVLTAEP
-157 VEVVEEP
+157 VEVMEETEP
-164 ESVQN
+164 VQR
-169 DILQDAVN
+169 DILQDAAN
-177 LIDEGDYEKALN
+177 LIDAEDYEKALN

-206 YLCGLCLNVLGLHED
+206 YLCGLCLKALDLLED

-238 AQNLY
+238 ALKLF
-243 EELVSPEIDEGGPT
+243 EELTPNSDSPSE
-257 LENTNDSSSGIDD
+257 IDD
-270 VEEDS
+270 VEADS
-275 DIPPE
+275 DFAAE
-280 DILGNTKTNHEDIHP
+280 EILEGTQTNHDEIHP
-295 AQYEVFDDGSHEEE
+295 AQYEVFNDGSQEED
-309 TEDSSLLIALED
+309 TDDSSLLVALED
-321 THVVLIEQARESTQN
+321 THVVLIKQARESTQH
-336 GDHAGAVQIWKRVIE
+336 GDHAGAVQIWKRIIE

-369 AGHAEKGF
+369 AGHVEKGF
-377 QCRTKAEELQM
+377 QCRTKANELLM
-388 QEEQEEVSDVG
+388 QEEKEEVPDGG
-399 VDLVAAAE
+399 VDLVAAAI
-407 QAKLHSVQGTSP
+407 QAKLHSGHDTSP

-508 GSSYAAMEHFADA
+508 GSSYAAMEHFTDA

-555 QKTERIQS
+555 RKTERIQS

>member
-106 LGLTDDRLATI
+106 LGLTDDRLTTI
-117 ASREEEVEETRNEDS
+117 ASHEEEV
-132 TNDRFGT
+132 
-139 INQEQ
+139 
-144 ESEEELPVLTAEP
+144 EEELPVLTAEP
-157 VEVVEEP
+157 VEVMEEP

-169 DILQDAVN
+169 DILRITVN
-177 LIDEGDYEKALN
+177 LIDAGDYEKALN

-243 EELVSPEIDEGGPT
+243 EELASPEIDEGGPT
-257 LENTNDSSSGIDD
+257 LEITNDSPSGIDD

-275 DIPPE
+275 DFTSE
-280 DILGNTKTNHEDIHP
+280 TILEETKTNHEEIHP

-309 TEDSSLLIALED
+309 TGDSSLLIALED

-336 GDHAGAVQIWKRVIE
+336 GDHAGAVQIWKRIIE

-363 ADALEA
+363 ADALET

-377 QCRTKAEELQM
+377 QCRIKAEELQM
-388 QEEQEEVSDVG
+388 QEEQEEVPEAG
-399 VDLVAAAE
+399 VDLVAAAA
-407 QAKLHSVQGTSP
+407 QTKLHSGQGTLP

-429 WYNKGLTLLGEDKGV
+429 WYNKGLTLLGEDKGI
-444 EALNCFEKAISSA
+444 EALNCFDKAISSA

-469 NGRGHALHQLGR
+469 NGRGHALHQLGK
-481 FSESIQS
+481 FSDSIQS

-508 GSSYAAMEHFADA
+508 GSSYAAMEHFTDA

>member
-1 MILHAIHHVVEY
+1 MVEY

-19 EIARRGDFTL
+19 EIARQGDYTL

-106 LGLTDDRLATI
+106 LGLTDVRLATI
-117 ASREEEVEETRNEDS
+117 ASRDEAVEEDRVEDGLDDSLES
-132 TNDRFGT
+132 T
-139 INQEQ
+139 NQEQ
-144 ESEEELPVLTAEP
+144 ETEELPVLTAEP
-157 VEVVEEP
+157 VEVMEETEP
-164 ESVQN
+164 VQR
-169 DILQDAVN
+169 DILQDAAN
-177 LIDEGDYEKALN
+177 LIDAEDYEKALN

-206 YLCGLCLNVLGLHED
+206 YLCGLCLKALDLHED

-228 CLELDNTHEE
+228 CLELDNTHQE
-238 AQNLY
+238 ALELF
-243 EELVSPEIDEGGPT
+243 EELTPNSDSPSE
-257 LENTNDSSSGIDD
+257 IDD
-270 VEEDS
+270 VEADS
-275 DIPPE
+275 DFAAE
-280 DILGNTKTNHEDIHP
+280 EILEGTQTNHDEIHP
-295 AQYEVFDDGSHEEE
+295 AQYEVFNDGSQEED
-309 TEDSSLLIALED
+309 TDDSSLLVALED
-321 THVVLIEQARESTQN
+321 THVVLIKQARESTQH
-336 GDHAGAVQIWKRVIE
+336 GDHAGAVQIWKRIIE

-369 AGHAEKGF
+369 AGHVEKGF
-377 QCRTKAEELQM
+377 QCRTKANELLM
-388 QEEQEEVSDVG
+388 QEEKEEVPDGG
-399 VDLVAAAE
+399 VDLVAAAI
-407 QAKLHSVQGTSP
+407 QAKLHSGHDTSP

-508 GSSYAAMEHFADA
+508 GSSYAAMEHFTDA

-555 QKTERIQS
+555 RKTERIQS